1 MDAPKPSYQTQI
13 KNKEK
18 VFELISNKGNYYII
32 TLMNKQ
38 SSLFITVVLNHDINK
53 RFYENNISL
62 ERLKENKAF
71 AFYESID
78 EILSELFPLI
88 DKGNVRIIEE
98 INFIRITFDLPLQ
111 KFNNISFIVNEKKKK
126 VIQIELVNYITLL
139 LIKIKK
145 LMN

>member
-1 MDAPKPSYQTQI
+1 MDTPKPSNQIQI

-18 VFELISNKGNYYII
+18 VFELISNKGNYFII

-38 SSLFITVVLNHDINK
+38 SSLFIIAVLNHDINK
-53 RFYENNISL
+53 KFYENNISL
-62 ERLKENKAF
+62 ERIKEKNKAF

-98 INFIRITFDLPLQ
+98 MNFIRITFDLPLQ
-111 KFNNISFIVNEKKKK
+111 KFNNISFIVNEKKK
-126 VIQIELVNYITLL
+126 VIQIELLNYIILL

>member
-1 MDAPKPSYQTQI
+1 M
-13 KNKEK
+13 
-18 VFELISNKGNYYII
+18 
-32 TLMNKQ
+32 
-38 SSLFITVVLNHDINK
+38 LNHDINK
-53 RFYENNISL
+53 KFYENNISL
-62 ERLKENKAF
+62 ERIKENKAF

-126 VIQIELVNYITLL
+126 
-139 LIKIKK
+139 
-145 LMN
+145 